1 MLEELSKHD
10 ELWRFYALKICGDED
25 YAKELVND
33 MYIKVYDCSPEYWTK
48 RYIFRVI
55 KNLFL
60 NDVKSNAKMPKIN
73 IDEVYYLKNQDKT
86 DEHLEECLQNMKWFD
101 REILLLTHEFSLRKA
116 QDEVGVYYGVLNY
129 HKNKALKKLKI
140 MYHGKR

>member
-1 MLEELSKHD
+1 
-10 ELWRFYALKICGDED
+10 
-25 YAKELVND
+25 
-33 MYIKVYDCSPEYWTK
+33 
-48 RYIFRVI
+48 
-55 KNLFL
+55 
-60 NDVKSNAKMPKIN
+60 MPKIN